1 MDEQKF
7 SFSGSFQKTKEYV
20 DTQVELIKLK
30 AIAKTSRILGA
41 VILDIMK
48 VILVLIIVFFFSL
61 ALGFYLGEL
70 LGSYALGFLAT
81 GGIFIAILLILRL
94 VEPRLEDMFMNLT
107 IRKVLGKLN
116 EEEDHL
122 SDIDKEEIKDIVDDL
137 NAATTIKETLQS
149 QEQDESKNK

>member
-81 GGIFIAILLILRL
+81 GCIFIAILLILRL